1 MTLTDLRD
9 KEVVDVSTGQKLGY
23 VCDCEIDVTDG
34 RIRSVILLGRL
45 KWFGLL
51 GREED
56 RFIPWEKI
64 DIIGAD
70 LILVQHEATQTLQ
83 RQKRRKKFL

>member
-9 KEVVDVSTGQKLGY
+9 KEVVDVTTGQKLGY
-23 VCDCEIDVTDG
+23 VCDCEVDVTEG
-34 RIRSVILLGRL
+34 RIVAIILPGKL

-51 GREED
+51 GRGED
-56 RFIPWEKI
+56 CQIPWEKI

-70 LILVQHEATQTLQ
+70 LILVQHDATQTLP
-83 RQKRRKKFL
+83 RKRRRKNFF

>member
-9 KEVVDVSTGQKLGY
+9 KEVVDVTTGQKLGY
-23 VCDCEIDVTDG
+23 VCDCEVDVTEG
-34 RIRSVILLGRL
+34 RIVAIILPGKL

-56 RFIPWEKI
+56 RSVPWEKI

-70 LILVQHEATQTLQ
+70 LILVQHEAMQALP
-83 RQKRRKKFL
+83 RKRRRKNFF

>member
-9 KEVVDVSTGQKLGY
+9 KEVVDVTTGEKLGY
-23 VCDCEIDVTDG
+23 VCDCEVDVTEG
-34 RIRSVILLGRL
+34 RIVAIILPGRL

-56 RFIPWEKI
+56 RLVPWEKI

-70 LILVQHEATQTLQ
+70 LILVQHEATQALP
-83 RQKRRKKFL
+83 RKRRRKKFF